1 MHTAKLIFI
10 SIAILTILPL
20 VAFNYKRM
28 TIKKEGEKPCPNIRA
43 IVLVSISSVILG
55 LFILSL
61 YIFTINYQPH
71 LVLERFMNSY
81 ASVISGKIDQEKFFN
96 EIGDIAGPELNSGN
110 DKLMEMIRSD
120 YIVIDTMV
128 EGNSVRF
135 QLGEI
140 IIPRHYLNTD
150 AFRQIEGVKEVI
162 LLGFSMGGAIA
173 AYVSARRNDISKLLL
188 WAPARNIIE
197 IIKRNYENAPKLANG
212 DADLGSYPL
221 SLDMY
226 QSLSKYDVMEGIE
239 KYINPV
245 LIIHGKKDL
254 AVNYG
259 YSYEYLEKYKNVS
272 LYLIESAGHGFDK
285 RNEKEELLKK
295 SMEFVRG

>member
-1 MHTAKLIFI
+1 MIKHIELLNQEGKTLRGYLHYPKNFTGKLVVMFHGYTGNKTEHGCLFRDF
-10 SIAILTILPL
+10 SRLLEKENIASLRLD
-20 VAFNYKRM
+20 FSGN
-28 TIKKEGEKPCPNIRA
+28 GE
-43 IVLVSISSVILG
+43 SDG
-55 LFILSL
+55 
-61 YIFTINYQPH
+61 Y
-71 LVLERFMNSY
+71 
-81 ASVISGKIDQEKFFN
+81 FN
-96 EIGDIAGPELNSGN
+96 EFTFDTLINEANLI
-110 DKLMEMIRSD
+110 ID
-120 YIVIDTMV
+120 Y
-128 EGNSVRF
+128 GK
-135 QLGEI
+135 
-140 IIPRHYLNTD
+140 
-150 AFRQIEGVKEVI
+150 QIEGVKEVI